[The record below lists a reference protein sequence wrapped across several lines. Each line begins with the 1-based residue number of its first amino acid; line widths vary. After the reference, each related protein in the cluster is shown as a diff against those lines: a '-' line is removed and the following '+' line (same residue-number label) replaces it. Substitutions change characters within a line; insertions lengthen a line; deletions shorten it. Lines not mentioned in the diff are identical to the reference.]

1 MNAYYHFLN
10 RSNSGEGFRELLNG
24 KLFVDK
30 TMLIREMNEKLSTKE
45 KWVCVSRAR
54 RFGKTMALEMLAA
67 YYTKGIYPAHLFE
80 GLKIEKDPT
89 FSRHLN
95 KHNVILINFNEYFN
109 KTASVEEGIER
120 LSQFL
125 IQDLK
130 NAYPGV
136 IDKETDAALCLDM
149 VCQIKS
155 EKFIFLID
163 EWDSIFRERRGETQE
178 QERFLDFLRTL
189 FKDKSY
195 VELVYITGILPIKKY
210 NTGSALNMFHEFTM
224 LEPKRLAPY
233 FGFSE
238 QEVQNLCRSQSKISF
253 DELKE
258 WYDGYYMEDAGAVF
272 NPRSVTEALNEGKC
286 YDYWN
291 RTGGFCELEEYI
303 TKDFDGMGDTIIALM
318 ADENV
323 SVNVLGFSNDL
334 DSFQDR
340 DEVITALIHMGY
352 LTYVDGQVCIPNR
365 EIKEEF
371 TNTVKKLSWGT
382 VSKLLRQSREL
393 LSATR
398 SGNEELVARLLESV
412 HDDMQEF
419 KEYNNEHTLKCV
431 IHLAYYAAQDEYELR
446 FEAPAGKGFA
456 DCIMI
461 PKRKGRPGIV
471 LELKYNKSAEQALA
485 QIRARHYD
493 RLLRGVASEVLLV
506 GINYDKKTK
515 THACKIQKYS
525 VGSQDTR
532 PM

>member
-30 TMLIREMNEKLSTKE
+30 TMLIREMNERLSTKE

-67 YYTKGIYPAHLFE
+67 YYTKGLYPAHLFE

-89 FSRHLN
+89 FFRHLN
-95 KHNVILINFNEYFN
+95 NHNVIMINFNEYFN
-109 KTASVEEGIER
+109 KSTPVEKGIER
-120 LSQFL
+120 MSQFL
-125 IQDLK
+125 IRDLK

-136 IDKETDAALCLDM
+136 IEKETDAALCLDM
-149 VCQIKS
+149 VCQVKGAR
-155 EKFIFLID
+155 FIFLID

-178 QERFLDFLRTL
+178 HERFLDFLRTL

-195 VELVYITGILPIKKY
+195 VELVYITGILPVKKY

-238 QEVQNLCRSQSKISF
+238 QEVRNLCQKQSKLSF

-258 WYDGYYMEDAGAVF
+258 WYDGYYMGDAGAVF
-272 NPRSVTEALNEGKC
+272 NPRSVTEALSEGKC

-291 RTGGFCELEEYI
+291 RTGGFFELEEYI
-303 TKDFDGMGDTIIALM
+303 TKDFDGMGETIVALM
-318 ADENV
+318 ADERV

-352 LTYVDGQVCIPNR
+352 LTYVDEQVRIPNK

-371 TNTVKKLSWGT
+371 ANTVKKLSWGT
-382 VSKLLRQSREL
+382 VSYLLRQSRKL
-393 LSATR
+393 LDATKR
-398 SGNEELVARLLESV
+398 GDEELVARLLEVV

-446 FEAPAGKGFA
+446 FEAPSGKGFA

-461 PKRKGRPGIV
+461 PRQKSAPGII
-471 LELKYNKSAEQALA
+471 LELKYNKSAEEALA
-485 QIRARHYD
+485 QIQERHYE
-493 RLLRGVASEVLLV
+493 RILEKITSECLLV

-515 THACKIQKYS
+515 KHECRMKRLLLS
-525 VGSQDTR
+525 
-532 PM
+532 